1 MRKKI
6 GKRAIDALRIG
17 EFITDDNPRGFIA
30 RRLKSGTV
38 SYGYQYRDK
47 ASGRQRWVG
56 LGLHG
61 KDLTPDQARKKA
73 LKVAGEVKDGGAPVS
88 AAAAAARR
96 RQAAG
101 YTVDALLDNFLERY
115 ARPNLRSADE
125 IERCFRVY
133 VRPKIGSKSIYDLK
147 RRDVVELLDAIED
160 GGAPVMADRTLAHL
174 RSALNWHSVRDDQ
187 FAPPLVKGMSRA
199 KPAAERARS
208 RILSDDEIVDLGAAL
223 DALGDEAPACFPNF
237 VRTLFLTATRRAMV
251 SDMTWDE
258 IEGRDWIVPGSRNK
272 GGKPHLVPLTDPVIG
287 LLGEKRKG
295 FIFSSDGGKTPF
307 SGFSKAKAALDAKL
321 AEIRKRNGRKPM
333 TPWVL
338 HDLRRSAR
346 SLMSR
351 CNVPSDTAERVLGH
365 TLQGVRA
372 VYDRY
377 EYRDEKRDALEKLG
391 ALIERVLHPDA
402 KVVGFP
408 RKGRRTAATR

>member
-17 EFITDDNPRGFIA
+17 EFIVDDNPRGFIA
-30 RRLKSGTV
+30 RKLKSGTV

-47 ASGRQRWVG
+47 ATGKQRWVG

-61 KDLTPDQARKKA
+61 NDLTPDQARKKA
-73 LKVAGEVKDGGAPVS
+73 LKVAGEVKDGGEPEF
-88 AAAAAARR
+88 AAAVAARR

-101 YTVDALLDNFLERY
+101 YTVDALLDNFIERY

-133 VRPKIGSKSIYDLK
+133 VRPKIGSKSIYDLR
-147 RRDVVELLDAIED
+147 RRDVVELLDVIED
-160 GGAPVMADRTLAHL
+160 AGAPVMADRTLAHL
-174 RSALNWHSVRDDQ
+174 RRALNWHATRDDQ
-187 FAPPLVKGMSRA
+187 FAPPIVKGMSRA

-208 RILSDDEIVDLGAAL
+208 RILSDDEVVDLWAVL
-223 DALGDEAPACFPNF
+223 DDLGDGAPACFPNF

-258 IEGRDWIVPGSRNK
+258 IEGRNWTVPGSRNK
-272 GGKPHLVPLTDPVIG
+272 GGREHLVPLTDTVIG
-287 LLGEKRKG
+287 LIGERQKG
-295 FIFSSDGGKTPF
+295 FVFSSDNGKTPF

-321 AEIRKRNGRKPM
+321 TELRKRDGRKPM
-333 TPWVL
+333 AAWVL
-338 HDLRRSAR
+338 HDLRRTAR

-351 CNVPSDTAERVLGH
+351 ADVSSDHAERVLGH
-365 TLQGVRA
+365 VIPGVRGT
-372 VYDRY
+372 YDRH
-377 EYRDEKRDALEKLG
+377 EYRTEKLG
-391 ALIERVLHPDA
+391 ALEKLAALVGAFCGRA
-402 KVVGFP
+402 K
-408 RKGRRTAATR
+408 R